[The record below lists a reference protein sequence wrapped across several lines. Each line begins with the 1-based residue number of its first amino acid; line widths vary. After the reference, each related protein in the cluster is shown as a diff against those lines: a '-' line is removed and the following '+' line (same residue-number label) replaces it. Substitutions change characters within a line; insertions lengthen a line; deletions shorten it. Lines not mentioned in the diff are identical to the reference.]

1 MGDLLIIPFC
11 LLVGYILQKTNLFPA
26 ESYKILN
33 SILIYICLPALTLLY
48 IPEVEI
54 NTNLLFPTITCWLMF
69 GISIVVFW
77 GLRKPL
83 KLDNRTTGA
92 LILTSGLANT
102 SFVGFPVLIAAFG
115 EEGLKVGVVIDS
127 AGSFLIISTVSIF
140 VASFFAGEKVSIKN
154 TLLNVIKFPP
164 FIFFLIALI
173 LKFSGYSYSQWVKSF
188 LHRIGDPVI
197 FLALISVGFQLRLE
211 LEKQIVKELVIGLS
225 LKMIIIPL
233 LIYLLFML
241 WLDRNSIY
249 FKASIIEAAMPPM
262 VMGAVLAT
270 TFGLN
275 PKLANI
281 MVGAGILASAVTL
294 PLWLYILR

>member
-11 LLVGYILQKTNLFPA
+11 LVVGYTLRRTNLFPA
-26 ESYKILN
+26 ESYKIIN

-54 NTNLLFPTITCWLMF
+54 STSLLFPTITCWLMF
-69 GISIVVFW
+69 GISISVLLV
-77 GLRKPL
+77 LKSIL
-83 KLDNRTTGA
+83 KLDNKTVGA

-127 AGSFLIISTVSIF
+127 AGSFLIVSTVSVF
-140 VASFFAGEKVSIKN
+140 VASFFAGETISVKN

-164 FIFFLIALI
+164 FVFFLIALA
-173 LKFSGYSYSQWVKSF
+173 LKFSGYSYPQWVKGF
-188 LHRIGDPVI
+188 LHKVGDPVI
-197 FLALISVGFQLRLE
+197 FLALISVGFQLQLK
-211 LEKQIVKELVIGLS
+211 LEKRLLKELITGLF
-225 LKMIIIPL
+225 LKMIIIPTI
-233 LIYLLFML
+233 IYFLFII
-241 WLDRNSIY
+241 WLDSNSIY
-249 FKASIIEAAMPPM
+249 FKVSVIESAMPPM

-270 TFGLN
+270 TFDLN

-281 MVGAGILASAVTL
+281 MVGAGIFVSAVTL
-294 PLWLYILR
+294 PIWLWILK

>member
-11 LLVGYILQKTNLFPA
+11 LVVGYILRKTNLFPA

-48 IPEVEI
+48 IPEIDI

-69 GISIVVFW
+69 GISVVIF
-77 GLRKPL
+77 LILKKPL

-102 SFVGFPVLIAAFG
+102 SFVGFPVLIATLG

-140 VASFFAGEKVSIKN
+140 VASFFAGETVSIKN
-154 TLLNVIKFPP
+154 TFVNVIKFPP

-173 LKFSGYSYSQWVKSF
+173 LKFSGYSYPQWVKSF

-197 FLALISVGFQLRLE
+197 FLALISVGFQLKLE
-211 LEKQIVKELVIGLS
+211 VEKQMIKELIIGLS

-233 LIYLLFML
+233 LIYLLFMI
-241 WLDRNSIY
+241 WLDRSSIY

-270 TFGLN
+270 TFELN

-281 MVGAGILASAVTL
+281 MVGAGIFVSAITL
-294 PLWLYILR
+294 PLWFWVLK

>member
-11 LLVGYILQKTNLFPA
+11 LLVGYILRKTNLFPA

-48 IPEVEI
+48 IPEVDI
-54 NTNLLFPTITCWLMF
+54 NMNLLFPTITCWLMF
-69 GISIVVFW
+69 GIAIVVF
-77 GLRKPL
+77 LVLKKPL
-83 KLDNRTTGA
+83 KFENKTTGA

-102 SFVGFPVLIAAFG
+102 SFVGFPVLLAAFG

-140 VASFFAGEKVSIKN
+140 IASFFAGEKVSVKN

-164 FIFFLIALI
+164 FIFFLLALI
-173 LKFSGYSYSQWVKSF
+173 LKFAGYYYPQWVKSF

-197 FLALISVGFQLRLE
+197 FLALISVGFQLKLE
-211 LEKQIVKELVIGLS
+211 FEKQILKELIIGLT
-225 LKMIIIPL
+225 LKLIVIPF
-233 LIYLLFML
+233 LIYILFMI
-241 WLDRNSIY
+241 WLDRDSIY
-249 FKASIIEAAMPPM
+249 FKASIVEAAMPPM

-270 TFGLN
+270 SFGLN

-281 MVGAGILASAVTL
+281 MVGAGIFASALTL
-294 PLWLYILR
+294 PLWLYILK